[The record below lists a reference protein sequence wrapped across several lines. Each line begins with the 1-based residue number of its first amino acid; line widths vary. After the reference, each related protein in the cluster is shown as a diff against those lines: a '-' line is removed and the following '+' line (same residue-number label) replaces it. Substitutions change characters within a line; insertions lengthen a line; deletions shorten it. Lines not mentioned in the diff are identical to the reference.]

1 MTALNFKT
9 MKFLIIFIITFSLT
23 TQAQIGN
30 GIIKYTAQMNIKH
43 KKEFIEDI
51 KEKDID
57 MNTKQSVIQMYEN
70 AEPDYYELH
79 FTEDKSYYFKDKSLE
94 NGQYNIGSKA
104 GLAPYYY
111 NLTAKQLIEDSRS
124 FGFVAHK
131 LLDWEIANETK
142 MIGEFKC
149 YKATAIETLYSRQ
162 GHYYDRDI
170 IAWFTP
176 DIPVKYG
183 PKNYVGLPGLVL
195 EVERKEFTI
204 TANKINFNIDKN
216 KLKIKRVGKD
226 EKVISPKEMNE
237 RIAEMMKDY
246 NKG

>member
-1 MTALNFKT
+1 
-9 MKFLIIFIITFSLT
+9 MKFLIIFFIIIFSLT
-23 TQAQIGN
+23 IHAQIGN

-79 FTEDKSYYFKDKSLE
+79 FTKDKSYYFKDESLE

-111 NLTAKQLIEDSRS
+111 NLKAKQLIEDSGN
-124 FGFVAHK
+124 FGYVERK
-131 LLDWEIANETK
+131 PLEWIITK
-142 MIGEFKC
+142 ENKTIGNYKC
-149 YKATAIETLYSRQ
+149 YKATTTETLYSRQ

-170 IAWFTP
+170 VAWFTP
-176 DIPVKYG
+176 EIPVGFG
-183 PKNYVGLPGLVL
+183 PKNYIGLPGLVL

-204 TANKINFNIDKN
+204 TVTKINLNPKGD
-216 KLKIKRVGKD
+216 KLKIKQVGKD
-226 EKVISPKEMNE
+226 KKVISQEEMND

-246 NKG
+246 NRG